1 MKHYEFIY
9 KLFRDYKHAR
19 KGKRAN
25 IRSYLGSK
33 IKRISVLQNEGH
45 FCKAAGGKFQTF
57 IFWSCMLFWDSFF
70 LFLSLVETHLL
81 LQLVNG
87 NPCDQ
92 TGKHIIMIKSSYENS
107 DQGLVAWKIVILPG
121 EKVWIKLKGSEFLY

>member
-33 IKRISVLQNEGH
+33 IKRISVLKWRPLLQSSRRQIPNLYLLIMHVVLG
-45 FCKAAGGKFQTF
+45 
-57 IFWSCMLFWDSFF
+57 LVF

-92 TGKHIIMIKSSYENS
+92 TGKHIMIKSSYENS
-107 DQGLVAWKIVILPG
+107 GQGLVARKIVILPG